1 MNPYDVDN
9 VVAEGPE
16 QNRQNAASTLK
27 MRLATTFAAAV
38 HWSPAIIVAV
48 FALLLWQFVAVA
60 FDLPRALLPRPS
72 EVWHAAVENRIVLL
86 KAFASTGIAAASGLV
101 SAICIGSLISV
112 AFSQSRAIRIAFFPY
127 VIFLQTVPI
136 VAITPLLIIWS
147 GYQFR
152 TVVIVTVIIC
162 LFPIVNSVTAGL
174 TAIDRRWADL
184 FSLYGAGRGKTL
196 LRLRIPAAIPNLVLG
211 TKTSSGLAVIG
222 AIVAEF
228 FVGSGTAYEGL
239 GSLMA
244 DWQGFVKTAALIAAV
259 FTSTLL
265 GLILFGLVHL
275 ASITLLRR
283 WMNLSTTQPG

>member
-1 MNPYDVDN
+1 MNPYDIEKSVSD
-9 VVAEGPE
+9 GPE
-16 QNRQNAASTLK
+16 PNRDDAASGLK
-27 MRLATTFAAAV
+27 DRLGATVATAV
-38 HWSPAIIVAV
+38 GWAPAVIVAGI
-48 FALLLWQFVAVA
+48 ALLVWQFVAVA
-60 FDLPRALLPRPS
+60 FELPRALLPRPA
-72 EVWHAAVENRIVLL
+72 EVWQAALENRIVLL
-86 KAFASTGIAAASGLV
+86 KAFASTGIAATSGLLT
-101 SAICIGSLISV
+101 AICIGSLISV
-112 AFSQSRAIRIAFFPY
+112 AFSQSRAIRVAFFPY

-174 TAIDRRWADL
+174 ITIDRQWADL
-184 FSLYGAGRGKTL
+184 FSLYGTGRVKTL

-211 TKTSSGLAVIG
+211 AKTSSGLAVIG

-228 FVGSGTAYEGL
+228 FVGNGTAYEGL

-244 DWQGFVKTAALIAAV
+244 SWQAFLKTAALIAAV

-265 GLILFGLVHL
+265 GLILFGLVDVV
-275 ASITLLRR
+275 SRTLLRR
-283 WMNLSTTQPG
+283 WMNVSGTLPK